1 MAFQSTSNQIN
12 QASEFRSLTWP
23 KLTFP
28 RRPMVS
34 SVGKHISKFNEA
46 EKKNEKELRTNPF
59 SKTYEIPKFDKNAA
73 DYARP
78 SPGSKTEA
86 RAKKAGVY
94 MTREIVFLCDLIS
107 QSADG
112 EPPNQTIKFGPLFYS
127 YSLYSSQLVGMLV
140 RARKYGLV
148 DFEGEMLYQGQDDD
162 KIIRLLKPI
171 EEIRRIVR
179 FSGDP
184 VHCVAIAD

>member
-1 MAFQSTSNQIN
+1 MTY
-12 QASEFRSLTWP
+12 
-23 KLTFP
+23 P
-28 RRPMVS
+28 RRPIIL
-34 SVGKHISKFNEA
+34 KHGRKYG
-46 EKKNEKELRTNPF
+46 NPF
-59 SKTYEIPKFDKNAA
+59 SKTYQVPKFDKNAA

-78 SPGSKTEA
+78 EPGSKTEA

-107 QSADG
+107 QYADG
-112 EPPNQTIKFGPLFYS
+112 EPPNQYIKFGPLFYS

-184 VHCVAIAD
+184 VHCVTIADA